1 MGLYDGIKDV
11 AKVLQKADNI
21 DLYSKLIDLSAQA
34 LEIQQENARLS
45 EEIIRLNDVSEINKK
60 NRAPCSLFSNTQG

>member
-45 EEIIRLNDVSEINKK
+45 E
-60 NRAPCSLFSNTQG
+60 